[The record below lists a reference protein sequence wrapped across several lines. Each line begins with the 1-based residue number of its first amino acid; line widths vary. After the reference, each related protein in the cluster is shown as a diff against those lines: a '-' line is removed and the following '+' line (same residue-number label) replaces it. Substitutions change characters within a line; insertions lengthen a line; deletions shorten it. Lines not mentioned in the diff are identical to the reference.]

1 VAWAAWR
8 SGIALPSPADVET
21 RSQRPLAA
29 EIGLARGGLRRILVA
44 SAMASSLAGLA
55 GWYFLAPEAAA
66 FGCPFAIGWFAV
78 LAVPA
83 ALIGPPTGSVWQA
96 VAASAATAGDGPA
109 AVWQRPTALRLAVAV
124 AVGHAALL
132 GWPPL
137 VAGLLQIAEATV
149 GPAAAPA
156 WPWITVAA
164 LTASAAG
171 LAGLA
176 R

>member
-1 VAWAAWR
+1 
-8 SGIALPSPADVET
+8 
-21 RSQRPLAA
+21 
-29 EIGLARGGLRRILVA
+29 
-44 SAMASSLAGLA
+44 
-55 GWYFLAPEAAA
+55 
-66 FGCPFAIGWFAV
+66 
-78 LAVPA
+78 
-83 ALIGPPTGSVWQA
+83 
-96 VAASAATAGDGPA
+96 
-109 AVWQRPTALRLAVAV
+109 LAVAV

-176 R
+176 ALATAVPLNRETALAAASGLAAAAASWWSANLPSLPIAPG